1 MEDGDVLIFNPDT
14 EFKILEE
21 FEFDELIQR
30 PEEVKFFTIT
40 EQTTDFFEKLLPK
53 TGKLSKATIQKT
65 EYQVAAFKKLYS
77 KLLKETPTGFE
88 SSVLSRPSKLPWIS
102 YSNTN
107 EPLRTKFNW
116 NERWTPLYAPDRG
129 LQPNYYIQL
138 LDSLPK
144 NAITYPEG
152 PGQVLYPATVNKS
165 KVLGPFEFTKTAFRE
180 DGTFSIKKIIRPDT
194 EDIAKF
200 TGYTLGIPPLQPPA
214 PLDGHP
220 FLSVREAPIYIESD
234 EPLEV
239 LLPSVEA
246 IFQHA
251 VPRTTN
257 PYKDATPYM
266 KIYDIKLSQV
276 PWKIWRESFPPAE
289 LVEEGAPPIE
299 IPFKVDEGMAPSKV
313 LTEVYRSRWFP
324 GLSSRYWLSTQIDGG
339 QLVSKILQ
347 SQNGNLGPI
356 AIPPP
361 SILPPPVPIE
371 GGPEDCLPTVIT
383 NFEDFASRGIFRTPR
398 CAVCGW
404 YGHGA
409 STCPDRKGP
418 VKKEY
423 KDGGGCIPLGL
434 VTSER
439 EETLHEGKVAW
450 LPGTDE
456 AILKDYQ
463 KLIIQYTEKPVDLFA
478 KAPEAPPVAPPPEVR
493 EFIQA
498 VMNDQNRTP
507 EDKANDIQVLLDDS
521 ESVLVGKIYTDK
533 DTKQFLICEHT
544 LHQLDGDY
552 EKDPTKFLLEWSV
565 VDRGYKVCKH
575 CGERIVNILQ
585 AQDEYDENGR
595 LIQMRSKISKP
606 TFVPEEHITFA
617 ASLRKLQSI
626 FNMDSPAEDIFFL
639 MLSLIQVLPEEDQL
653 KPILDFVRSEVSKVN
668 AKTSGEKLDG
678 KKKSNVDY
686 ALSLFGFNGVIVLL
700 QLHKPQLV
708 PRRSFGSRPLVLRGF
723 PRDTDDSTDAPLID
737 SLLSALANTFESY
750 PNTFKGTSAV
760 LLRNILNDRKSV
772 RKLAIS
778 SMTKQFVPAFKE
790 KLQRAKDSMKT
801 VDVSYV
807 IQNTFQP
814 PIVKP
819 TKNVEFMPPSDK
831 LTVDSEK
838 FRCRDP
844 SPPWLI
850 PSMPFSFRQPE
861 LGIVLPIRPS
871 SKAVGVP
878 LMRDGVSS
886 YVPTADEVRARLK
899 KKVPASKQLK
909 SVLDVDAPEFLRSVL
924 LEWMVIVAESRTT
937 SGEIRRFIRDI
948 RPRVER
954 AYSDPSLLRDFFKGI
969 LIEFYGMI
977 DGDATLTSLI
987 ERSFSDNIVIRSL
1000 FAKAEESKKSVDSLR
1015 AREREEFKDRMRRIP
1030 DAQREITK
1038 TLIDRGLMSY
1048 LITRSDRE
1056 TFVKEMNLPPPQPAD
1071 APPEVNEDDI
1081 NIERDVG
1088 AQGEVP
1094 EANGVELENDYGDYG
1109 DMRARNADGEEYNE
1123 NIPFADEEF

>member
-1 MEDGDVLIFNPDT
+1 MEDGDVLVFNPDT

-30 PEEVKFFTIT
+30 PEEVKFFTLT

-53 TGKLSKATIQKT
+53 KGKLSKALIQKT

-88 SSVLSRPSKLPWIS
+88 SSVNARPSSLPWIS

-107 EPLRTKFNW
+107 DVLRTAFGW

-129 LQPNYYIQL
+129 LQPNYYVQV

-152 PGQVLYPATVNKS
+152 PGQVLYPSTVNET
-165 KVLGPFEFTKTAFRE
+165 KVLGPYEYTKTAYKE
-180 DGTFSIKKIIRPDT
+180 DGTFIIKKMPRPDT
-194 EDIAKF
+194 GDTAKF
-200 TGYTLGIPPLQPPA
+200 TGYTLGVPPLAPPA

-220 FLSVREAPIYIESD
+220 FLGAREAPIYIESD

-239 LLPSVEA
+239 LLPSMEA

-251 VPRTTN
+251 VPRTAN

-266 KIYDIKLSQV
+266 KIYDVKLSQV

-299 IPFKVDEGMAPSKV
+299 IPFKSDEGAAPSKI
-313 LTEVYRSRWFP
+313 LTDVYRSRWFP
-324 GLSSRYWLSTQIDGG
+324 GLSARLWLSTQIDGG

-347 SQNGNLGPI
+347 SQSGNLGPI

-361 SILPPPVPIE
+361 SILPPAVPIE

-418 VKKEY
+418 VVKEY
-423 KDGGGCIPLGL
+423 KNGGGCIPLGL

-439 EETLHEGKVAW
+439 EETTHEGKEAW
-450 LPGTDE
+450 TPGTDE
-456 AILKDYQ
+456 KILKDYQ
-463 KLIIQYTEKPVDLFA
+463 SLIIQYTEKPVDLFA
-478 KAPEAPPVAPPPEVR
+478 KAPEAPPMAPPPEIR

-498 VMNDQNRTP
+498 IMDDQNRVP

-521 ESVLVGKIYTDK
+521 ESVLVEKIYTDK
-533 DTKQFLICEHT
+533 DTKQFLICQHT
-544 LHQLDGDY
+544 LSQFDGDY
-552 EKDPTKFLLEWSV
+552 EKDSANFLLEWSV
-565 VDRGYKVCKH
+565 VDRGYKVCKF

-595 LIQMRSKISKP
+595 MIQMRSKIKKP
-606 TFVPEEHITFA
+606 SFLPEEHLTFA
-617 ASLRKLQSI
+617 ASLRKLQTV
-626 FNMDSPAEDIFFL
+626 FNLESPAEDIFFL
-639 MLSLIQVLPEEDQL
+639 MLSLIQVLPEEEQL
-653 KPILDFVRSEVSKVN
+653 KPVLDFVRSEVAKVN
-668 AKTSGEKLDG
+668 SRMAG
-678 KKKSNVDY
+678 KKLEGKEKSNVDY
-686 ALSLFGFNGVIVLL
+686 ALSLFGLNGVVVLL

-708 PRRSFGSRPLVLRGF
+708 PRRSFGSRPLILRGF
-723 PRDTDDSTDAPLID
+723 PRDTDDSSDAPLID
-737 SLLSALANTFESY
+737 SLMGALANTFESY
-750 PNTFKGTSAV
+750 PNTFRGTSAV
-760 LLRNILNDRKSV
+760 LLRNILNDRKTV
-772 RKLAIS
+772 RKVAIS
-778 SMTKQFVPAFKE
+778 SMTKQFIPAFKE
-790 KLQRAKDSMKT
+790 KLQRSRDSMKS
-801 VDVSYV
+801 VDVSYI

-819 TKNVEFMPPSDK
+819 SKNVEFLPPSEK
-831 LTVDSEK
+831 LTIDTEK
-838 FRCRDP
+838 FRCKDP

-861 LGIVLPIRPS
+861 LGIILPIRPS

-878 LMRDGVSS
+878 LIREGLSG
-886 YVPTADEVRARLK
+886 YTPTTEEVRNRLK
-899 KKVPASKQLK
+899 KKVPANKQLK
-909 SVLDVDAPEFLRSVL
+909 IVLEIDAPEFLRSVL

-937 SGEIRRFIRDI
+937 TGAIRRFIREI
-948 RPRVER
+948 RPNIER
-954 AYSDPSLLRDFFKGI
+954 AYSDPSLLRDYLKGI
-969 LIEFYGMI
+969 LIEFVSLI
-977 DGDATLTSLI
+977 EGDATLTTLI
-987 ERSFSDNIVIRSL
+987 ERSFTDNIVIRSL
-1000 FAKAEESKKSVDSLR
+1000 FAKAEESKKSVDTLR

-1038 TLIDRGLMSY
+1038 ILIDKGLISY

-1056 TFVKEMNLPPPQPAD
+1056 TFAKELDLPPPPTAE
-1071 APPEVNEDDI
+1071 APPEVNEDDV

-1094 EANGVELENDYGDYG
+1094 EVNGVELENDYGDYG
-1109 DMRARNADGEEYNE
+1109 DMRARNADGEEYEGNL
-1123 NIPFADEEF
+1123 PFADEEF